1 MNPYVSQP
9 RSDAETGSWGSPV
22 LHLRARAV
30 DFPKMEQ
37 SCAVA
42 RRGSQPKGSIY
53 QTVERLVLT
62 LQTRNEISGVCSG
75 IDGSLV

>member
-1 MNPYVSQP
+1 MELEISQP
-9 RSDAETGSWGSPV
+9 RSDAETGSWGTPV
-22 LHLRARAV
+22 LHVRARTV
-30 DFPKMEQ
+30 DFPNMEQ

-42 RRGSQPKGSIY
+42 RRGSQPKGPIY
-53 QTVERLVLT
+53 KAVERLVLA